1 MTNKSI
7 QSKETNLK
15 VILKLTYV
23 CETVNVDM
31 VFDDDVKLVGLYSRY
46 EKEVDEMKQQI
57 VAYICSETFG
67 GVVELMKEQ
76 EKQE

>member
-1 MTNKSI
+1 MYLCI
-7 QSKETNLK
+7 
-15 VILKLTYV
+15 
-23 CETVNVDM
+23 VDM

-46 EKEVDEMKQQI
+46 EKELDEMKQQI

-76 EKQE
+76 EK

>member
-15 VILKLTYV
+15 VIKHSLYIY
-23 CETVNVDM
+23 VDM

-76 EKQE
+76 DKQE